1 MAVQRVGED
10 QTAARDLEAAAAQG
24 RTDSGAAAQGRMK
37 LAAAQGRTKLA
48 AATQDLVSFSLPS
61 TRPKDPNRSS
71 RRPNRD

>member
-10 QTAARDLEAAAAQG
+10 QTAARDLEAAAQG

-48 AATQDLVSFSLPS
+48 AATRDLVSFSLPS
-61 TRPKDPNRSS
+61 TRPKDPNRPSH
-71 RRPNRD
+71 RPNRD